1 MLTAESFSE
10 AVSVYM
16 HELMHQFGGD
26 GSKSFRKTIAAMAL
40 RMLQASERLS
50 IYESEWKAVND
61 NV

>member
-1 MLTAESFSE
+1 
-10 AVSVYM
+10 
-16 HELMHQFGGD
+16 MHQFGGD